1 MGFEELKRVQTL
13 KYCGSAT
20 VANQFKWCMYL
31 FIYLF
36 IYDLFVNLK
45 VYTFTPL

>member
-20 VANQFKWCMYL
+20 VAYQFKWCMYL

-36 IYDLFVNLK
+36 MIYLLI
-45 VYTFTPL
+45 